1 MRRTLCALLL
11 LAALAGCGDDDGDGT
26 SDPTPKAAEPEL
38 VQIVVITS
46 AGGKVAPRAYFVD
59 DRQEMK
65 DYVKTFEN
73 RDDVVETVRQAV
85 TDAGER
91 EGRLAVATIAIGC
104 DVPPDASIVVTTDG
118 PEVRPGKIVDP
129 IPECF
134 APATSI
140 ALVEIPAAS

>member
-1 MRRTLCALLL
+1 M
-11 LAALAGCGDDDGDGT
+11 
-26 SDPTPKAAEPEL
+26 PEL
-38 VQIVVITS
+38 VQIVVLTS
-46 AGGKVAPRAYFVD
+46 AGGKVAPRAYYVD

-65 DYVKTFEN
+65 AYVKTFEN
-73 RDDVVETVRQAV
+73 RDGVVEAVRQAV

-104 DVPPDASIVVTTDG
+104 DVPPDASIVVTTNG

-129 IPECF
+129 LPECF

>member
-1 MRRTLCALLL
+1 MRRILCALLL

-26 SDPTPKAAEPEL
+26 VAGPDAEAAEPEL

-73 RDDVVETVRQAV
+73 RDDVVEAVRQAV

-104 DVPPDASIVVTTDG
+104 DVPPDASIVVTDG
-118 PEVRPGKIVDP
+118 RSRGSAGQDRRPDP
-129 IPECF
+129 GVLRAGHQHRAGGDPRC
-134 APATSI
+134 
-140 ALVEIPAAS
+140 

>member
-1 MRRTLCALLL
+1 M
-11 LAALAGCGDDDGDGT
+11 
-26 SDPTPKAAEPEL
+26 
-38 VQIVVITS
+38 
-46 AGGKVAPRAYFVD
+46 APRAYFVD